1 MAPLLR
7 ASACPTAA
15 CRRSSSETAADAS
28 ADRWPKAATLRR
40 TLGAEDSVV
49 CDSGGV
55 VVALPAFAADA
66 LRWANAALR
75 RCRGAAV
82 PLAYE
87 VPSAGTVT

>member
-1 MAPLLR
+1 MAPSFR

-28 ADRWPKAATLRR
+28 ADRWPKAATL

-55 VVALPAFAADA
+55 VVALPAADA